1 MNKPDTLKVDLY
13 NQVQELIQS
22 KIKANQE
29 SLSALKESVGNETK
43 STAGDKHETG
53 RAMMHLEQEK
63 VMRQLANH
71 QKLKS
76 IVDRINPKMN
86 NETVQLGSLVI
97 TNHIFFYVLAGL
109 GQMEL
114 NGQNYFIV
122 SFQSELV
129 QALKGKR
136 KGDNLTFKGQN
147 YTIQE
152 IL

>member
-1 MNKPDTLKVDLY
+1 MNTTNTLKVDLY
-13 NQVQELIQS
+13 KMVQELIHT
-22 KIKANQE
+22 KIKANNE

-63 VMRQLANH
+63 VMRQLANN

-76 IVDRINPKMN
+76 IVDRISPKIN
-86 NETVQLGSLVI
+86 NETVQPGSLVI
-97 TNHIFFYVLAGL
+97 TNKISFYILAGL
-109 GQMEL
+109 GQVEL

-129 QALKGKR
+129 QAFKGKR
-136 KGDNLTFKGQN
+136 KGDDLIFKEQN

>member
-13 NQVQELIQS
+13 NKVQELIQS
-22 KIKANQE
+22 KIKTNQE

-63 VMRQLANH
+63 VMRQLANN

-76 IVDRINPKMN
+76 IVDRINPKIN

-97 TNHIFFYVLAGL
+97 TNHISFYVLAGL

-129 QALKGKR
+129 QAFKGKR

>member
-1 MNKPDTLKVDLY
+1 MNQDHQLKI
-13 NQVQELIQS
+13 ELHQL
-22 KIKANQE
+22 AQE
-29 SLSALKESVGNETK
+29 SLNAKIEQSKKSLIDLKESVGNETK

-63 VMRQLANH
+63 VMRQLANN

-76 IVDRINPKMN
+76 IVDRISPKIN
-86 NETVQLGSLVI
+86 NETVQLGSLVF
-97 TNHIFFYVLAGL
+97 TNKISFYILAGL
-109 GQMEL
+109 GQVEL

-129 QALKGKR
+129 QAFKGKR
-136 KGDNLTFKGQN
+136 KGDDLIFKGQN

>member
-13 NQVQELIQS
+13 NKVQELIQS
-22 KIKANQE
+22 KIKTNQE

-63 VMRQLANH
+63 VMRQLANN

-76 IVDRINPKMN
+76 IVDRINPKIN

-97 TNHIFFYVLAGL
+97 TNHISFYVLAGL

-129 QALKGKR
+129 QAFKGKR
-136 KGDNLTFKGQN
+136 KGDDLIFKGQN

>member
-22 KIKANQE
+22 KIKTNQE

-63 VMRQLANH
+63 VMRQLANN

-76 IVDRINPKMN
+76 VVDRISPKIN

-97 TNHIFFYVLAGL
+97 TNHISFYVLAGL

-129 QALKGKR
+129 QAFKGKR

>member
-13 NQVQELIQS
+13 NKVQELIQS
-22 KIKANQE
+22 KIKTNQE

-63 VMRQLANH
+63 VMRQLANN

-76 IVDRINPKMN
+76 IVDRINPKIN

-97 TNHIFFYVLAGL
+97 TNHLSFYVLAGL

-129 QALKGKR
+129 QAFKGKR

>member
-22 KIKANQE
+22 KIKTNQE
-29 SLSALKESVGNETK
+29 SLLALKESVGNETK
-43 STAGDKHETG
+43 STAGDKHETS

-63 VMRQLANH
+63 VMRQLANN

-97 TNHIFFYVLAGL
+97 TNHISFYVLAGL

-129 QALKGKR
+129 QAFKGKR
-136 KGDNLTFKGQN
+136 KGDDLIFKGQN

>member
-1 MNKPDTLKVDLY
+1 MNVPDTLKIDLY
-13 NQVQELIQS
+13 NKAQELIQS
-22 KIKANQE
+22 KIKANNE
-29 SLSALKESVGNETK
+29 SLSALKESVASETK

-63 VMRQLANH
+63 VMRQLTNN

-76 IVDRINPKMN
+76 IVDRINPEIE

-97 TNHIFFYVLAGL
+97 TNHISFYVLAGL

-114 NGQNYFIV
+114 NGQYYFVV

-129 QALKGKR
+129 QAFKGKR
-136 KGDNLTFKGQN
+136 KGDSLTFKEQN

>member
-1 MNKPDTLKVDLY
+1 MNTSNTLKVDLY
-13 NQVQELIQS
+13 NKAQELIQS
-22 KIKANQE
+22 KIEANNE
-29 SLSALKESVGNETK
+29 SLSVLKESVASETK

-63 VMRQLANH
+63 VMRQLTNN

-76 IVDRINPKMN
+76 IIDRVNPEIV

-97 TNHIFFYVLAGL
+97 TNSISFYVLAGL

-114 NGQNYFIV
+114 NGQNYFVV
-122 SFQSELV
+122 SFQSDLV

-136 KGDNLTFKGQN
+136 KGDSLTFKGQD
-147 YTIQE
+147 YTIKE